1 MEAMEKKGKKSR
13 AKGFVLAGAAAAAV
27 AAVAIALML
36 TVFDGTPGDVAGVD
50 VGDSTTHAIEISWDA
65 AKKATGYEITAVP
78 VNGDGIYE
86 AAGREAPSY
95 PIEVSDETAITLEGL
110 AADEGYVV
118 TVRAFAD
125 KKDGKRVYQ
134 EGEGAEAEART
145 AAPVLPLLS
154 APVLAADS
162 PDTVSGAVGA
172 VVPEEGAVLYAFF
185 FSSSEDGEYEL
196 IEAAE
201 PAFAKGGLSEQT
213 AYYVYAGLV
222 LILDGKRFAGEYS
235 EKASVTTPAA
245 PVAVPPASGSGGNG
259 SSGSSASSYSGGGVP
274 FFSDGSPAP
283 DDGQDWSQIAGVWN
297 IGDDWDWT
305 QVAL

>member
-1 MEAMEKKGKKSR
+1 MEAMEKKGKKNR
-13 AKGFVLAGAAAAAV
+13 AKGFVLAGAAVVAV
-27 AAVAIALML
+27 AAVVIALML
-36 TVFDGTPGDVAGVD
+36 TVFDGTPGDVAGID
-50 VGDSTTHAIEISWDA
+50 VGDSTTHTIEISWDA
-65 AKKATGYEITAVP
+65 AKKATGYEVTAVP

-86 AAGREAPSY
+86 VAGREAPSY
-95 PIEVSDETAITLEGL
+95 PIEVSDETAATLEGL
-110 AADEGYVV
+110 AADDGYVV

-125 KKDGKRVYQ
+125 RKDGKRVYQ
-134 EGEGAEAEART
+134 EGEGAEAEAKT

-162 PDTVSGAVGA
+162 PDTVSGTVGA

-201 PAFAKGGLSEQT
+201 PAFSKGGLSEQT

-222 LILDGKRFAGEYS
+222 LTLDGKRFVGEYS
-235 EKASVTTPAA
+235 EKAGVTTPAVPA
-245 PVAVPPASGSGGNG
+245 AAPPAASSSGNG
-259 SSGSSASSYSGGGVP
+259 GGGSAPAYSGGSTATG
-274 FFSDGSPAP
+274 SGDGW
-283 DDGQDWSQIAGVWN
+283 DQFVYVGDGADF
-297 IGDDWDWT
+297 GDPNK